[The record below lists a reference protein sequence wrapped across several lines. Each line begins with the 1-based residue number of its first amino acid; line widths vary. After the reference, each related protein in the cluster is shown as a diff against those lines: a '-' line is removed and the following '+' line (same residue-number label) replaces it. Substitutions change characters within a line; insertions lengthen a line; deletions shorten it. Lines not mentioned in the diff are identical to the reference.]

1 MENDSHL
8 ENDSPQNDPKR
19 LDPTRPKGPT
29 RNGPRVGLDADL
41 KAGLTERLHLV
52 VSSGDAAAASAL
64 LAQGADVNGERGEGG
79 DFTGWTPLDVAAH
92 RGDEGACRLL
102 LDGGAALRLED
113 HLPLMMAAGEG
124 HEAVCRLLL
133 QRGAEVNAVVGPGFS
148 ALMAAVEMGKTPIVR
163 LLLAAGADPNA
174 SRDFLPPDSPVG
186 AADKRRGPAP
196 GGGGQGG
203 RELTC
208 LMVAATAGHA
218 DVCRLLAGHGAA
230 LEARG
235 LFGLTALGLAAH
247 GGRLDA
253 CQALLGAGADPNA
266 RDAEGDTPLTLAA
279 GEGFTDVCRL
289 LLDGGADAEATNRA
303 GHSALTLAR
312 DRQDVDTLALLI
324 GRRPDFPRFDE
335 LPGGPQ
341 GAGPAFCP
349 RCGSGVTGGAAFCA
363 RCGSAVDGAPPPSRA
378 ALASPALLGGLS
390 HVDYSRVFAP
400 FEAAGGK
407 WVPTFNLL
415 AFLLG
420 PLWYLL
426 KGMWLKA
433 ILLGAASFFLILV
446 TGGLAAFIPWLY
458 YGFFGNWDLYLW
470 ERQGKQGW

>member
-1 MENDSHL
+1 M
-8 ENDSPQNDPKR
+8 
-19 LDPTRPKGPT
+19 
-29 RNGPRVGLDADL
+29 
-41 KAGLTERLHLV
+41 
-52 VSSGDAAAASAL
+52 
-64 LAQGADVNGERGEGG
+64 NGERGAGG
-79 DFTGWTPLDVAAH
+79 DFAGCTPLDVAAH
-92 RGDEGACRLL
+92 RGDEGICRLL

-124 HEAVCRLLL
+124 HEAVCHLLL
-133 QRGAEVNAVVGPGFS
+133 QRGAEVNAEVGPGFS
-148 ALMAAVEMGKTPIVR
+148 ALMAAVEMGKTPTVR

-174 SRDFLPPDSPVG
+174 SRDFLPPDSRTG
-186 AADKRRGPAP
+186 AADGRRRPAP
-196 GGGGQGG
+196 GARGQGG

-230 LEARG
+230 LEACG
-235 LFGLTALGLAAH
+235 LLGLTALGLAAH

-253 CQALLGAGADPNA
+253 CQALLNAGADPNA
-266 RDAEGDTPLTLAA
+266 RDADGDTPLTLAA
-279 GEGFTDVCRL
+279 GEGRTDVCGL

-324 GRRPDFPRFDE
+324 GRRPDFPTFDE
-335 LPGGPQ
+335 PRGAGQQGGGPE
-341 GAGPAFCP
+341 GGIPAFCP
-349 RCGSGVTGGAAFCA
+349 RCGGGAPGGAAFCA
-363 RCGSAVDGAPPPSRA
+363 RCGSAVNGAPPPNRPA
-378 ALASPALLGGLS
+378 AARRPAPDSPALLGGLS

-407 WVPTFNLL
+407 WAPTFNLL
-415 AFLLG
+415 AFLIG
-420 PLWYLL
+420 PIWYLL

-458 YGFFGNWDLYLW
+458 YGLFGNWDLYLW